1 MKKVYSIFFLNILFA
16 LFCNITF
23 AQNKNWQIGVK
34 VMPEWSS
41 FGNYELKSYDAN
53 GQTEIQ
59 YHNKFLWNAGFQIIK
74 GMNKYLSLESGIYYS
89 KKGITAFGYY
99 YINHCPCEAILLAH
113 KRNTYYRQYSYLN
126 IPLILKLN
134 IKGFYVGSGIGI
146 NKYIS
151 QKADDSQYN
160 TYEINNWVFDLPVIL
175 GYQRKI
181 YRSLNVF
188 LEGRYT
194 PTLSKIYKNSSEK
207 AVNYGFGFGV
217 NWTLNKK

>member
-23 AQNKNWQIGVK
+23 AQNKNWQIGLK
-34 VMPEWSS
+34 VMPEW
-41 FGNYELKSYDAN
+41 GNLNNYP
-53 GQTEIQ
+53 TEIYEYNYIYTNIINQ
-59 YHNKFLWNAGFQIIK
+59 NKFIWNIGFQI
-74 GMNKYLSLESGIYYS
+74 NKQINKSIYLESGIYYTN
-89 KKGITAFGYY
+89 KAVNVNGIFDP
-99 YINHCPCEAILLAH
+99 CPLCFIPIKSSPH
-113 KRNTYYRQYSYLN
+113 SFSRQYSYLN
-126 IPLILKLN
+126 IPLILKFN
-134 IKGFYVGSGIGI
+134 IKGFYAGSGIGI

-160 TYEINNWVFDLPVIL
+160 TYEINNWVFDLPIVL

-181 YRSLNVF
+181 YSSLNVF